1 MTQPCFQKLPVW
13 ATLLIAG
20 GVLALGCESSQHGLH
35 FGVNTGVSEEGG
47 QGEGT
52 PVASG
57 GVVAY
62 TTLPGKGGST
72 ASPGTSGSKATTMP
86 GSGGSKATTTVGY
99 GGNATAGGGGA
110 TPPKGSGGS
119 VATGGSPA
127 TLTGVSGGRSS
138 VGGSPATGGSSLVPP
153 PAAAPPT
160 VSDSGYVSLSAGTVV
175 MVGYI
180 VSSTAGS
187 GSSITLTYGK
197 TDFCASGT
205 VAPNSTYKSWANA
218 GFTVNQAQ
226 SGASGSSNSL
236 VLSGSTISVSYSD
249 KGGSQLQFQLYD
261 GSNYWCYMLPPSTGP
276 TTVTLPFSKL
286 NTQCWDGAGRPFVSG
301 TAITSVSIVVPGS
314 GSTATPYSFCFL
326 GLTVN

>member
-1 MTQPCFQKLPVW
+1 
-13 ATLLIAG
+13 
-20 GVLALGCESSQHGLH
+20 
-35 FGVNTGVSEEGG
+35 
-47 QGEGT
+47 
-52 PVASG
+52 
-57 GVVAY
+57 
-62 TTLPGKGGST
+62 
-72 ASPGTSGSKATTMP
+72 
-86 GSGGSKATTTVGY
+86 
-99 GGNATAGGGGA
+99 
-110 TPPKGSGGS
+110 
-119 VATGGSPA
+119 
-127 TLTGVSGGRSS
+127 
-138 VGGSPATGGSSLVPP
+138 
-153 PAAAPPT
+153 
-160 VSDSGYVSLSAGTVV
+160 

-261 GSNYWCYMLPPSTGP
+261 GSNYWCYMLPPSTSP
-276 TTVTLPFSKL
+276 TTTTIPFSKL
-286 NTQCWDGAGRPFVSG
+286 NTQCWDGAGSPFVSG

-314 GSTATPYSFCFL
+314 GSTSTPYSFCFL